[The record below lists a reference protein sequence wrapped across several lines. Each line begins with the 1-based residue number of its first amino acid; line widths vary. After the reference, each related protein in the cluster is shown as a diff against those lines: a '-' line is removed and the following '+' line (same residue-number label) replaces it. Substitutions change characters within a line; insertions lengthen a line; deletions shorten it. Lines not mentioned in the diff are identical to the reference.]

1 MRSRSSRLF
10 AAVATATAL
19 VAALSPAV
27 LHAQGDLDLGTS
39 SYQFLKLPLA
49 PRIVAMG
56 GAGAA
61 LAEGAGEAE
70 INPAAAARAGGALV
84 VGQEYPAAEFGT
96 NASHISWNLPWG
108 ARTVAVHARYLG
120 FDDIPGWDADNNAT
134 TPYQAHT
141 IKLQAGL
148 AGSRLGFDW
157 GAGAAWARNNIADAT
172 YSALLMNAGLRRDL
186 AASGPLKDVAAG
198 AAVMNLPLWAGESQ
212 SASEPVEPPV
222 ILQAGL
228 AYTRA
233 LRADTRLAV
242 ALDVRRVGDDDAV
255 FPVGAEVTY
264 LEVLSLRA
272 GYPLADPDNGI
283 GLGIGLRWSRFGFHY
298 AYKGHSTLSGGHGW
312 VLEIRDL

>member
-1 MRSRSSRLF
+1 MRLRSPRF
-10 AAVATATAL
+10 FAVAAL
-19 VAALSPAV
+19 AAALSPAA

-49 PRIVAMG
+49 PRVIAMG

-61 LAEGAGEAE
+61 LAEGPGEAE
-70 INPAAAARAGGALV
+70 INPAAAARAEGSLI

-96 NASHISWNLPWG
+96 RASHISWNLPWG
-108 ARTVAVHARYLG
+108 TRRVALHARYLG

-141 IKLQAGL
+141 IKLQAAL
-148 AGSRLGFDW
+148 AGTHMGFEW
-157 GAGAAWARNNIADAT
+157 GAGAAWARNNVADAT
-172 YSALLMNAGLRRDL
+172 YSALLVNGGLRREFPATGL
-186 AASGPLKDVAAG
+186 LKGVSVGASA
-198 AAVMNLPLWAGESQ
+198 MNVPFWAGESQ

-228 AYTRA
+228 AWVRA
-233 LRADTRLAV
+233 LRADTRLAL
-242 ALDVRRVGDDDAV
+242 ALDARRAGNDDDVV

-272 GYPLADPDNGI
+272 GYPLGDPDNGI
-283 GLGIGLRWSRFGFHY
+283 GLGVGLRWSRFGFHY

-312 VLEIRDL
+312 TLEIGNL

>member
-1 MRSRSSRLF
+1 MRSRSPRFL
-10 AAVATATAL
+10 AAVALAT
-19 VAALSPAV
+19 ALSPAAAR
-27 LHAQGDLDLGTS
+27 AQGDLDLGTS

-49 PRIVAMG
+49 PRVVAMG
-56 GAGAA
+56 GAGVA
-61 LAEGAGEAE
+61 LAEGPAEAE

-96 NASHISWNLPWG
+96 SASHISWNLPWG
-108 ARTVAVHARYLG
+108 TRRVAVHARYLG
-120 FDDIPGWDADNNAT
+120 FDDIPGWDDDNNAT

-157 GAGAAWARNNIADAT
+157 GAGAAWARNNVADAS
-172 YSALLMNAGLRRDL
+172 YSALLMNAGLRRGL
-186 AASGPLKDVAAG
+186 AAKGLLSGFSAG

-212 SASEPVEPPV
+212 SAAEPVEPPT

-228 AYTRA
+228 GYTRA
-233 LRADTRLAV
+233 LRADTRLALV
-242 ALDVRRVGDDDAV
+242 LDARKVGDDEAV

-264 LEVLSLRA
+264 LEALSLRA

-283 GLGIGLRWSRFGFHY
+283 ALGVGLRWSRFGFHY